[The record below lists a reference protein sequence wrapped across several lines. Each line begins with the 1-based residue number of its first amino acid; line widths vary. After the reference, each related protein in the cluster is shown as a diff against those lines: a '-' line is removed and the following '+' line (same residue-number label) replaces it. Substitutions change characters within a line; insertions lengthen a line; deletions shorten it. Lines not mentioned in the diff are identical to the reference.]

1 LVGTFLQV
9 LLFTVGS
16 VILQAGASAELT
28 PQLSEVG
35 ETRSSHPDDEVLLFD
50 VNPLDLLPGLA
61 IGGLVAAVALS
72 LVLELV
78 VYIRLPGDVVLLD
91 FHFS

>member
-1 LVGTFLQV
+1 M
-9 LLFTVGS
+9 
-16 VILQAGASAELT
+16 
-28 PQLSEVG
+28 
-35 ETRSSHPDDEVLLFD
+35 LLFD

-91 FHFS
+91 

>member
-1 LVGTFLQV
+1 LDLDFVASFLQV
-9 LLFTVGS
+9 LLYTAGS
-16 VILQAGASAELT
+16 VTCQAGASAELT

-35 ETRSSHPDDEVLLFD
+35 ETSSSHPDDEVLLFD

-91 FHFS
+91 